1 MAMGKFIFVISALV
15 LSSGSLAGAAE
26 KGGSYELGAAKVL
39 QTDRFGERAL
49 LNINNMSMWFT
60 RDGSSAYNPL
70 TSGSGVTFPRST
82 DQVIYKDGLIWGGI
96 VKDGD
101 PQELRVGGQTYE
113 IGTVPGRIIS
123 KGVAEDPS
131 DPSVRIYRVRTD
143 YATADLKL
151 DASELFGVG
160 LSEVTDADEEDLRLQ
175 YAKNW
180 REWPAAKGA
189 PFYDRD
195 GNGRYDPNVDTPS
208 FRDADCTATPDVCEA
223 NADQVA
229 WYVIND
235 LDVGAVQSLYGS
247 KPIGLEVQNTLWG
260 YARTD
265 ALGDAIF
272 KKYKVIYKGTE
283 TAPDD
288 AVIEDMY
295 FAQWSDP
302 DLGDF
307 GDDFAGADT
316 ELSLG
321 YVYNSVDSDSHYRTF
336 DLAPPAAG
344 YDFLQ
349 GPIVEAEGE
358 EAIFN
363 FRKRSGFRN
372 LPMTSFVFF
381 AAGSAISD
389 PDLGEYVG
397 TEQWYN
403 LLRGFQPQPD
413 IFNPVDFVNPL
424 NNQPTKFTLD
434 GDPTTTSG
442 WNDGIPLPAG
452 DRRIV
457 LDTGPFQM
465 ALGDTQEVVIALV
478 AGISTDRLR
487 SVSKL
492 KFNDQ
497 FVQEAYDNFF
507 DVAAPPVAPQVRVA
521 QEDGAITLD
530 WGWNLPALEA
540 TEDGVEAPFAFE
552 GYNVYQFPSAEAD
565 LSQAVKIATYDVSN
579 GVQAILGKTLD
590 DRSGVIVSVPQQI
603 GTDSGVQWVSTIKKD
618 AIRGGPL
625 VNGQTYHFA
634 VTAYS
639 FNGSEGAVVT
649 TLESVAQKFSAV
661 PQTPKPGVRRTAKLD
676 SVLEVR
682 HTTGSA
688 DAVVT
693 ASVVAPEEVINARYR
708 VFFNANQTWGMQRN
722 GNIVLNSQS
731 NFSLDESYLAVD
743 GIQVKVGEL
752 TFDPPP
758 TYLSAGTTVD
768 ADPSDGDLSLWGDG
782 TLFGYATGAGDL
794 FNGGGGEAALQSR
807 TRDIEFRFTGVMSAD
822 GSEVVEGGSFAT
834 LTGVSGGSGERDIDA
849 HPFRPAGAPA
859 TGPFLQRVPFEIW
872 DVDDAANP
880 RQINGTFFDR
890 GADGS
895 RDDGSVAY
903 HKTYNMNGRDYI
915 TVVHSDYDPNT
926 IFQDVD
932 PNTTWTLFFEQGGNS
947 VASTGDVFRVNYLNS
962 IVVGEDA
969 FEFNTAAPT
978 FSLAD
983 AKVDVEKVNVFPNP
997 YYGVN
1002 TAETSRYNS
1011 FITFSHLP
1019 DRATIRIFDL
1029 GGTLVRV
1036 IEKDDSNQFLE
1047 WDLSNDHELPVA
1059 SGMYVVH
1066 INMPDVGDKIL
1077 KLAIIQEQQFLENF

>member
-1 MAMGKFIFVISALV
+1 
-15 LSSGSLAGAAE
+15 
-26 KGGSYELGAAKVL
+26 
-39 QTDRFGERAL
+39 
-49 LNINNMSMWFT
+49 
-60 RDGSSAYNPL
+60 
-70 TSGSGVTFPRST
+70 
-82 DQVIYKDGLIWGGI
+82 
-96 VKDGD
+96 
-101 PQELRVGGQTYE
+101 
-113 IGTVPGRIIS
+113 
-123 KGVAEDPS
+123 
-131 DPSVRIYRVRTD
+131 
-143 YATADLKL
+143 
-151 DASELFGVG
+151 
-160 LSEVTDADEEDLRLQ
+160 
-175 YAKNW
+175 
-180 REWPAAKGA
+180 
-189 PFYDRD
+189 
-195 GNGRYDPNVDTPS
+195 
-208 FRDADCTATPDVCEA
+208 
-223 NADQVA
+223 
-229 WYVIND
+229 
-235 LDVGAVQSLYGS
+235 
-247 KPIGLEVQNTLWG
+247 
-260 YARTD
+260 
-265 ALGDAIF
+265 
-272 KKYKVIYKGTE
+272 
-283 TAPDD
+283 
-288 AVIEDMY
+288 
-295 FAQWSDP
+295 
-302 DLGDF
+302 
-307 GDDFAGADT
+307 
-316 ELSLG
+316 
-321 YVYNSVDSDSHYRTF
+321 
-336 DLAPPAAG
+336 
-344 YDFLQ
+344 
-349 GPIVEAEGE
+349 
-358 EAIFN
+358 
-363 FRKRSGFRN
+363 
-372 LPMTSFVFF
+372 
-381 AAGSAISD
+381 
-389 PDLGEYVG
+389 
-397 TEQWYN
+397 
-403 LLRGFQPQPD
+403 
-413 IFNPVDFVNPL
+413 
-424 NNQPTKFTLD
+424 
-434 GDPTTTSG
+434 
-442 WNDGIPLPAG
+442 
-452 DRRIV
+452 
-457 LDTGPFQM
+457 M
-465 ALGDTQEVVIALV
+465 ALGDTQEVVVALV

-603 GTDSGVQWVSTIKKD
+603 GTDSGVRWVSTIKKD

-743 GIQVKVGEL
+743 GIQVKVGQL
-752 TFDPPP
+752 TFDPPA

-794 FNGGGGEAALQSR
+794 FNGGGGEAAFQFR
-807 TRDIEFRFTGVMSAD
+807 TRDLEFRFTGVMSAD

-872 DVDDAANP
+872 DVDDKDNP
-880 RQINGTFFDR
+880 RQINGAFFDR

-932 PNTTWTLFFEQGGNS
+932 PNTTWTLFFEQGGAS
-947 VASTGDVFRVNYLNS
+947 VASAGDGFRVNYLNS

-969 FEFNTAAPT
+969 FEFTTVAPT
-978 FSLAD
+978 FSLDD
-983 AKVDVEKVNVFPNP
+983 AKVDVEKVSVFPNP

-1047 WDLSNDHELPVA
+1047 WDLSNDNELPVA

-1066 INMPDVGDKIL
+1066 IHMPDVGKDKIL